1 MKDLAVRARVVVF
14 GSLNMDLVVRVPRMP
29 GPGETL
35 AGYNFLSNPGGKGAN
50 QAVACRRQG
59 ALVEMVGQVG
69 DDSFGAQLR
78 AAMEVEGVE
87 SQGVAAVAGQT
98 TGVAVI
104 MVDDHAQNCIAV
116 VPGANSLV
124 GEHDAEALRP
134 RLGDAAMLLLQLE
147 VPMPAV
153 VRAAVVAR
161 QVGCRVLLNPA
172 PAQALPEVLWPL
184 IDILVVNE
192 TEAAML
198 AGVPSVAREN
208 ASEVAALL
216 MHRGPREVIITLG
229 ENGVVCAAAGSVQGY
244 DAMQVHPMDTT
255 AAGDTFI
262 GALAAM
268 LVEGCSMGQAVRHAI
283 HAAAICVTRPG
294 AQASMPSR
302 AEVERF
308 AQNISASSCGAT
320 NADGVACGL

>member
-1 MKDLAVRARVVVF
+1 MKALARRVRVVIF
-14 GSLNMDLVVRVPRMP
+14 GSLNMDLVVRVPQMP
-29 GPGETL
+29 RPGETL
-35 AGYNFLSNPGGKGAN
+35 AGYSFFSNPGGKGAN

-59 ALVEMVGQVG
+59 AMVEMVGQVG

-87 SQGVAAVAGQT
+87 SRGVATAAGQA

-116 VPGANSLV
+116 VAGANALV
-124 GEHDAEALRP
+124 CEHDAEALRP
-134 RLGDAAMLLLQLE
+134 QLADAAMLLLQLE

-172 PAQALPEVLWPL
+172 PAQELPEVLWPL

-192 TEAAML
+192 TEAKML
-198 AGVPSVAREN
+198 AGVVGVGREN
-208 ASEVAALL
+208 AAEVAVLL
-216 MHRGPREVIITLG
+216 LQRGPREVIITLG
-229 ENGVVCAAAGSVQGY
+229 EHGVVCASVGRVQSY
-244 DAMQVHPMDTT
+244 DAVKVHTMDTT

-262 GALAAM
+262 GALVAM
-268 LVEGCSMGQAVRHAI
+268 LVEGRDMAHAVRHAL
-283 HAAAICVTRPG
+283 HAAAICVTRLG

-302 AEVERF
+302 AEVEQLVRDL
-308 AQNISASSCGAT
+308 SASSFGARP
-320 NADGVACGL
+320 G

>member
-1 MKDLAVRARVVVF
+1 MRNRVVVF
-14 GSLNMDLVVRVPRMP
+14 GSLNMDLVVRVPQMP
-29 GPGETL
+29 RPGETL
-35 AGYNFLSNPGGKGAN
+35 AGYDFLSNPGGKGAN

-59 ALVEMVGQVG
+59 AHVEMVGRVG
-69 DDSFGAQLR
+69 DDSFGQQVLAALQTEEVQL
-78 AAMEVEGVE
+78 
-87 SQGVAAVAGQT
+87 QGVAVVAGQT
-98 TGVAVI
+98 TGVAMI

-116 VPGANSLV
+116 VPGANSQLE
-124 GEHDAEALRP
+124 EHDAEALRSW
-134 RLGDAAMLLLQLE
+134 LGDAAMLLLQLE
-147 VPMPAV
+147 VPVPAV
-153 VRAAVVAR
+153 VRAALVAR
-161 QVGCRVLLNPA
+161 QVGCQVLLNPA

-198 AGVPSVAREN
+198 AGVPRVAREN

-216 MHRGPREVIITLG
+216 LQRGPREVIITLG
-229 ENGVVCAAAGSVQGY
+229 ESGVVWACIGSVQTY
-244 DAMQVHPMDTT
+244 DAVPVHPVDTT

-268 LVEGCSMGQAVRHAI
+268 LVEGHAMGQAVSHAV
-283 HAAAICVTRPG
+283 HAAALCVTRPG

-308 AQNISASSCGAT
+308 MHEKGA
-320 NADGVACGL
+320 

>member
-1 MKDLAVRARVVVF
+1 MRDRVVVF
-14 GSLNMDLVVRVPRMP
+14 GSLNMDLVVRVPQMP
-29 GPGETL
+29 RPGETL
-35 AGYNFLSNPGGKGAN
+35 AGYSFQSNPGGKGAN

-59 ALVEMVGQVG
+59 ARVEMVGRVG
-69 DDSFGAQLR
+69 DDSLGEQML
-78 AAMEVEGVE
+78 AAMEREGVQA
-87 SQGVAAVAGQT
+87 QGVAVVAGQT
-98 TGVAVI
+98 TGVAMI

-116 VPGANSLV
+116 VPGANSLLA
-124 GEHDAEALRP
+124 EHDAEALRT
-134 RLGDAAMLLLQLE
+134 RLEDAAMLLLQLE

-153 VRAAVVAR
+153 VRAAAVAR
-161 QVGCRVLLNPA
+161 QVGCKVLLNPA

-198 AGVPSVAREN
+198 AGVPRVSQDN
-208 ASEVAALL
+208 AAKVAALL
-216 MHRGPREVIITLG
+216 MQRGPHVVIITLG
-229 ENGVVCAAAGSVQGY
+229 ENGVVCASIESLQTY
-244 DAMQVHPMDTT
+244 DAVKVHPIDTT

-268 LVEGCSMGQAVRHAI
+268 LVQGHDMGQAVRHAI
-283 HAAAICVTRPG
+283 HAAAMCVTQPG

-308 AQNISASSCGAT
+308 THDIGA
-320 NADGVACGL
+320 